1 MPDESINNL
10 IQPEPTSVSAEMPS
24 PVETTTPS
32 TFTPTEPVAPPPDP
46 LPSEYSGQAL
56 SKGGGTDIRSLLAK
70 ALAKIQFRKQAKLE
84 KIMVLARSKGQV
96 TNDDA
101 QKLLRVSDATA
112 TRYLSELVKNG
123 RLRVEGRTSGRRYLP
138 VQ

>member
-1 MPDESINNL
+1 MPEETSI
-10 IQPEPTSVSAEMPS
+10 IPTSPS
-24 PVETTTPS
+24 PTPAEVPP
-32 TFTPTEPVAPPPDP
+32 TPLEPVTPAVTPPPVPKSPPPPLAP
-46 LPSEYSGQAL
+46 LPTSGGSSGAF
-56 SKGGGTDIRSLLAK
+56 RSLLAK
-70 ALAKIQFRKQAKLE
+70 ALAKIRFRKQAKLE
-84 KIMVLARSKGQV
+84 KIMVLTRGKGQV

-112 TRYLSELVKNG
+112 SRYLSELVKNG